1 MANNDL
7 FWHEKALCKDL
18 PLEDFFIDKLN
29 SRNKSVLSS
38 IFTTCDSC
46 PVAVECLQDALN
58 NDDEGIRAGSNYHHR
73 QYILDHFLKKTKKK
87 ISLEQASA
95 ALSNIRSHP
104 ISFRIRITRNSSK
117 RGIFDDLL

>member
-1 MANNDL
+1 MKNNDL

-38 IFTTCDSC
+38 IFSTCDVC

-73 QYILDHFLKKTKKK
+73 QHILNRFFKKTKKK
-87 ISLEQASA
+87 ISLEEASA
-95 ALSNIRSHP
+95 ALSSIRFYT
-104 ISFRIRITRNSSK
+104 ISFRIRIGRNSSK